1 MAELDLHWLRVF
13 LEVYDTRSVTAGAER
28 LGIAQANASV
38 ILGKLRRH
46 FDDRLF
52 SRTSRGMESTPRA
65 EAIYPA
71 IREALATLETARSF
85 GGLFDASTARR
96 KFRLCITD
104 ISEVVLLPRL
114 LNHLRGIAPGMSL
127 DIEKISGDSAS
138 RLEAGDVD
146 LAIGFIPSLKK
157 GFRQQTLFKQDFVCL
172 AASAHPRIR
181 GRVGLRSFAAEG
193 HIVVTSSGTGHSIVE
208 KVLGQRRVQRTVVL
222 SLPSFLGVAR
232 IVAQTELL
240 VIVPRLLGETLAMQ
254 EPIQVISPPLPLPA
268 YDVKQHWHDRFHAD
282 APNVWLR
289 RTMAQLFAGGN

>member
-52 SRTSRGMESTPRA
+52 SRTSRGMEPTPRA